1 MADLLTRL
9 IQHEGVSVDY
19 VGRILAALQEDE
31 CAPSQRETDPRTA
44 PSPASATAGPAEPL
58 TNRELDI
65 LLRLEQRLQTKEIAE
80 ELVVSTET
88 VKTHLRH
95 LFRKLEADNR
105 REAVAQARALGILP
119 QR

>member
-1 MADLLTRL
+1 MADLLARL
-9 IQHEGVSVDY
+9 VEQDFRVDY
-19 VGRILAALQEDE
+19 VGQILAAFPEGE
-31 CAPSQRETDPRTA
+31 RASAQRKTDPPTA
-44 PSPASATAGPAEPL
+44 PSPASAIAGPAEPL

-80 ELVVSTET
+80 ELVISTET

-95 LFRKLEADNR
+95 LFRKLEVDNR
-105 REAVAQARALGILP
+105 REAVARARALGVLS